1 MSFFKKRFF
10 DLIAFLRFN
19 LFSRSS
25 GVSDGKISK
34 EELKEL
40 SAELPVLKKLYFDFY
55 GEFIDFNLDEVMV
68 STYEAMHSLEDLT
81 SSKLTVKEKKLFNT
95 LLTDPK
101 VRDVALLIARG
112 AASIDSLHKREET
125 KYNHWAK
132 VWGI

>member
-1 MSFFKKRFF
+1 MKTIEPNS
-10 DLIAFLRFN
+10 LEAVV
-19 LFSRSS
+19 LFALY
-25 GVSDGKISK
+25 VCAQDGKISK

-101 VRDVALLIARG
+101 IRDVALLIARG
-112 AASIDSLHKREET
+112 AASIDSLHIKEEA

>member
-1 MSFFKKRFF
+1 MKKIEPNS
-10 DLIAFLRFN
+10 LEAVV
-19 LFSRSS
+19 LFALYVCSQ
-25 GVSDGKISK
+25 DGKISD

-55 GEFIDFNLDEVMV
+55 GEFIDLNLDEVME
-68 STYEAMHSLEDLT
+68 STLEVLLSLEDLT
-81 SSKLTVKEKKLFNT
+81 SSKLTTKEEKLFKT

-112 AASIDSLHKREET
+112 AASIDSLEKREEA